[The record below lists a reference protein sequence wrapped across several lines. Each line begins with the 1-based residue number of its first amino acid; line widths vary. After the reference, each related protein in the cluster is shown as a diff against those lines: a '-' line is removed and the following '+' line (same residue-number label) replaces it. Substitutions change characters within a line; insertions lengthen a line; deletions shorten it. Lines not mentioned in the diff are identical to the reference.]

1 MGMPAFSKECHLC
14 HLPPRKGSRKIKTL
28 TLLSLSLS
36 LSPSLSLSVVQG
48 LDALSRGNTS
58 ILPPAWSTSGSL
70 HLPCGP
76 LASKVPAR
84 FVVNCWSSHGIM
96 WEFLIL
102 FYTPQKPSHS
112 YGSSPEEVCFMR
124 PKLKIKYSLKSISLT
139 LF

>member
-1 MGMPAFSKECHLC
+1 MEVPRAGVESELQ
-14 HLPPRKGSRKIKTL
+14 LPLSLPDPS
-28 TLLSLSLS
+28 LSLSLPLP

-48 LDALSRGNTS
+48 LDALSRGNTF